1 MILLDASDTGRRLLQ
16 QGLALVGA
24 ALVVS
29 GIVLLATG
37 QGAARGLGLP
47 TALVG
52 TGLLFVAS
60 RILVRFEVPYR
71 GHIIRFENSVVFGE
85 RLVIDGE
92 RFTGGVLGY
101 RKVIEGAI
109 RRGSHTGKRVR
120 AESVAGFVRFR
131 CKLTVEPSYEATGS
145 R

>member
-1 MILLDASDTGRRLLQ
+1 MILLDASETRRRLLQ

-29 GIVLLATG
+29 GIVLWASG

-47 TALVG
+47 SAIVG
-52 TGLLFVAS
+52 AGLLVAAS
-60 RILVRFEVPYR
+60 RVLVRWEVPYG

-92 RFTGGVLGY
+92 RFTRGVLGY
-101 RKVIEGAI
+101 RKVIEGSV
-109 RRGSHTGKRVR
+109 RRGSHAGKRIR
-120 AESVAGFVRFR
+120 AESEAGVIRFR
-131 CKLTVEPSYEATGS
+131 CKLTVEPS
-145 R
+145 

>member
-1 MILLDASDTGRRLLQ
+1 MTLLDTSDTGRRLLQ

-29 GIVLLATG
+29 GIVLMATG

-47 TALVG
+47 ATVVG
-52 TGLLFVAS
+52 AGLLFAAS
-60 RILVRFEVPYR
+60 RVLVRWEVPYG

-92 RFTGGVLGY
+92 RFTQGALGY

-109 RRGSHTGKRVR
+109 RRGSHTGERVR
-120 AESVAGFVRFR
+120 AESVAGVVRFR
-131 CKLTVEPSYEATGS
+131 CKLTVEPS
-145 R
+145 